1 MIWFALSSVARL
13 KLCDRLSSHR
23 KGNHPFMWLLAF
35 VCVCVCVCVVIK
47 ELALCI
53 NHLIK
58 IVTLIF
64 LNCKMQKK
72 LLVIKLS
79 HSHTTSN

>member
-1 MIWFALSSVARL
+1 
-13 KLCDRLSSHR
+13 
-23 KGNHPFMWLLAF
+23 MWVVVL
-35 VCVCVCVCVVIK
+35 CVCVVIK

-58 IVTLIF
+58 ILTLIF
-64 LNCKMQKK
+64 LNCKMH
-72 LLVIKLS
+72 VIKLS